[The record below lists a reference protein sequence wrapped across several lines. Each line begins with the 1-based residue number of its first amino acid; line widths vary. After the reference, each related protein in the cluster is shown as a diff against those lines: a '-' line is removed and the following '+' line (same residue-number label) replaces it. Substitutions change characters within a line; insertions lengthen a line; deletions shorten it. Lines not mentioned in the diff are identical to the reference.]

1 MEVFIWLISW
11 YLFLK
16 DLYKMENTCVCLNI
30 IKIEPNFLSLI
41 YHDSIATS
49 QMHAHTFIEKKLQHC
64 EILTRFWETFC
75 GVLKGVCC
83 VFFSFGFVQL
93 FWPFYRRVRLFG
105 RSVHAFMLPWSS
117 GEGRVLLTPTRR
129 FNQSKTLFH
138 FEFQKDSINLC

>member
-75 GVLKGVCC
+75 GVLKGVCFAFFRFLC
-83 VFFSFGFVQL
+83 SVFFYQFIGVFDYSVGGSMLSCYHGVQGKDA
-93 FWPFYRRVRLFG
+93 FYLIPR
-105 RSVHAFMLPWSS
+105 
-117 GEGRVLLTPTRR
+117 RR